1 MPMRDLCIIL
11 PMKRIKI
18 ITGGIGSGKSYVCE
32 KLRKRGIEVY
42 DCDAAAK
49 RIMRDNADVRRKLID
64 LIGEEAYA
72 GKELNKA
79 AVAKFLLQS
88 DDNTRA
94 INAIVHPAVAA
105 DFISSGYEWMESA
118 IYYEADFGKV
128 LNEVSGGELV
138 PYVICVSAQTKV
150 RIRRI
155 MKRDNITEEKA
166 LEWINKQIPQE
177 EKERRSDFVIYNT

>member
-1 MPMRDLCIIL
+1 
-11 PMKRIKI
+11 MKRIKI

-49 RIMRDNADVRRKLID
+49 RIMREDPDVRQQLIN
-64 LIGEEAYA
+64 LIGEEAYT
-72 GKELNKA
+72 GNELNKA

-88 DDNTRA
+88 EYNTQA

-105 DFISSGYEWMESA
+105 DFLASDYEWMESA
-118 IYYEADFGKV
+118 IYYEADFGNV
-128 LNEVSGGELV
+128 LKQVSSEPIS
-138 PYVICVSAQTKV
+138 PYVICVSAPTKV

-177 EKERRSDFVIYNT
+177 EKERRSDFVIHNA